1 MATGLKRYEFGE
13 RLADILGESRRD
25 LRFRV
30 TMLVADGLVAPG
42 PRGRGSPPA
51 TPHYAAKLLLGSMA
65 APQQSYTVEAIRC
78 YERLR
83 PTARTADPAAPRITL
98 GPRPLSRHASPPP
111 TLPLLSGHRTFG
123 EILARLLELATMPET
138 RQGLARELFGIWVS
152 RSYPVSAVQLGAWS
166 EGQRNIITQGY
177 EPAGGERPPVW
188 LDPERDGNPDP
199 GLYHT
204 LFLPAAK
211 LVEIGK
217 LTSLPDQAR
226 PPMINLGPKMAR
238 ISKLADL
245 VRQTRFRGRW
255 EQLLAALASVQAW
268 SDQVDTR
275 ASKLVEVRDFGS
287 NPGQLRMLTYVP
299 DRLPAAAPLVVL
311 LHGCTQSGVS
321 FDKGTGWST
330 LADRHGFA
338 LLLPEQHWTNNPLR
352 CFNWFRPADTRR
364 DEGEALSIKQ
374 MIDRILEDHG
384 LDRRQVYVTGLSSG
398 GAMTSVMLATYPD
411 LFAGGA
417 VLAGVPYRTADNMQ
431 EAFESIFQGRSR
443 TPREWGNLVRGAS
456 PHRGPWPKVSVWH
469 GDADSAVKPLNAD
482 ELVKQW
488 TDVHGVAASPP
499 VERTVDGHL
508 CRVWQGADGEP
519 LVESY
524 TIGGMS
530 HGAPLSTGD
539 RPDQCGTAAPFFN
552 DVGISSA
559 FHIAGFW
566 GLLERES
573 DASVAAATA
582 TADRARPTVI
592 DLSRDYLSR
601 DSGGDRPDH
610 GQPEGIYARG
620 GHASDQTAGSAARRP
635 ESGGTDAGSESVAR
649 GVPPGILVEPSG
661 PEREETGPEPSDRA
675 SGPTGGGDVPLGI
688 PLGINVHGI
697 VRKSLAAA
705 GLIQDA
711 APAAGESRAGDMPFG
726 IDIPGIIG
734 TSLEAAGRLRGSA
747 TGPDS
752 AGSTKEA
759 AQATADSDWEGEG
772 WELLT
777 DDSGGPRLFGQVSS
791 GRTCETG
798 KQVRSASRKIV
809 LGPSPELSYVRRLN
823 LDAAVNDYTSA
834 SFSVLVDGTPVDEAS
849 AVGMEHVEVEWLQ
862 RSDID
867 LSRFAERTVTL
878 TFEVAASSNVCSE
891 VSAKA
896 WVDRIRIKSV
906 SSVC

>member
-1 MATGLKRYEFGE
+1 MATGLKRYEFSE
-13 RLADILGESRRD
+13 RLADILGESHRD

-30 TMLVADGLVAPG
+30 TMLVAGGLVAPG

-65 APQQSYTVEAIRC
+65 APQQAHTVEAIRC

-83 PTARTADPAAPRITL
+83 PTTRTTDPTASRVTL
-98 GPRPLSRHASPPP
+98 GLQFPTGPASPPP
-111 TLPLLSGHRTFG
+111 ALPLLSGHRTFG
-123 EILARLLELATMPET
+123 EILARLLELAALPET
-138 RQGLARELFGIWVS
+138 RGSLARELYGIRVS

-166 EGQRNIITQGY
+166 EGRRNVITQGY
-177 EPAGGERPPVW
+177 GPAGGERPPVW
-188 LDPERDGNPDP
+188 LDPERDGNPNP
-199 GLYHT
+199 GLCHT
-204 LFLPAAK
+204 VFLPAAK
-211 LVEIGK
+211 LLEIGK
-217 LTSLPDQAR
+217 LTSLPDQER
-226 PPMINLGPKMAR
+226 PPMINLGPKVAR

-245 VRQTRFRGRW
+245 VRQTRFRGHW
-255 EQLLAALASVQAW
+255 EQLLAVLAKVQAW
-268 SDQVDTR
+268 SDRVDTR
-275 ASKLVEVRDFGS
+275 AGKLVEVRDFGS

-299 DRLPAAAPLVVL
+299 DRLPAAVPLVVL
-311 LHGCTQSGVS
+311 LHGCTQSGIS
-321 FDKGTGWST
+321 FDQGTGWST

-352 CFNWFRPADTRR
+352 CFNWFRPQDTRR
-364 DEGEALSIKQ
+364 NEGEALSIKQ
-374 MIDRILEDHG
+374 MIDRMLEDQG
-384 LDRRQVYVTGLSSG
+384 LDRRRVYATGLSSG

-411 LFAGGA
+411 VFAGGA

-431 EAFESIFQGRSR
+431 EAFESIFQGRGRS
-443 TPREWGNLVRGAS
+443 PREWGDLVRDAS

-482 ELVKQW
+482 ETVKQW
-488 TDVHGVAASPP
+488 TDVHGVADSPP

-524 TIGGMS
+524 TIRGMS

-573 DASVAAATA
+573 GAVAAATA
-582 TADRARPTVI
+582 TAGRARPEVI
-592 DLSRDYLSR
+592 GPSR
-601 DSGGDRPDH
+601 DSGGDPSGH
-610 GQPEGIYARG
+610 GQPEEIYVRGDHENEQATGSHARQSRLG
-620 GHASDQTAGSAARRP
+620 GTDAGS
-635 ESGGTDAGSESVAR
+635 DAGSESVAH
-649 GVPPGILVEPSG
+649 GILVEPSE
-661 PEREETGPEPSDRA
+661 PERGGSGPGPGDRA
-675 SGPTGGGDVPLGI
+675 FGSGGGGGVPLGI
-688 PLGINVHGI
+688 DVHGI

-705 GLIQDA
+705 SLVQDA
-711 APAAGESRAGDMPFG
+711 TPAAGRSRAVDGMPFG

-734 TSLEAAGRLRGSA
+734 TSLEAAGMLRGSA

-752 AGSTKEA
+752 EASAREA
-759 AQATADSDWEGEG
+759 AQETADSGWEGEG

-777 DDSGGPRLFGQVSS
+777 DAAGRPRLFGQASS
-791 GRTCETG
+791 GRACEMGRQT
-798 KQVRSASRKIV
+798 RSTSRRIL
-809 LGPSPELSYVRRLN
+809 LGPNPELSYVRRLN

-849 AVGMEHVEVEWLQ
+849 AVGMEHVEAEWLQ

-867 LSRFAERTVTL
+867 LSRFADRTVTL
-878 TFEVAASSNVCSE
+878 TFKVAASSNVRGE
-891 VSAKA
+891 VSARA

-906 SSVC
+906 APVC

>member
-1 MATGLKRYEFGE
+1 LCAMTTGLKRYEFSE

-30 TMLVADGLVAPG
+30 TMLVAGGLVTPG

-51 TPHYAAKLLLGSMA
+51 TPPYAAKLLLGSIA

-83 PTARTADPAAPRITL
+83 PTTRTADPTAPRITL
-98 GPRPLSRHASPPP
+98 SPQSPTGHANSPPA
-111 TLPLLSGHRTFG
+111 LPLLSGHRTFG
-123 EILARLLELATMPET
+123 EILARLLELATIPET
-138 RQGLARELFGIWVS
+138 REGLAQELFGIWVC
-152 RSYPVSAVQLGAWS
+152 RSYPVSAVQLGVWS
-166 EGQRNIITQGY
+166 RGQRNVITQRY

-199 GLYHT
+199 GLCHT
-204 LFLPAAK
+204 VFLPAAK
-211 LVEIGK
+211 LVAIGK

-245 VRQTRFRGRW
+245 VRQTRFRSCW
-255 EQLLAALASVQAW
+255 EQLLAALAKVQAW
-268 SDQVDTR
+268 SDRVDART
-275 ASKLVEVRDFGS
+275 SKLVEVRDFGS
-287 NPGQLRMLTYVP
+287 NPGQLRMLTYAP
-299 DRLPAAAPLVVL
+299 DRLPATAPLVVL

-352 CFNWFRPADTRR
+352 CFNWFRSQDTRR
-364 DEGEALSIKQ
+364 GEGEALSIKQ
-374 MIDRILEDHG
+374 MIDRMFADHG
-384 LDRRQVYVTGLSSG
+384 LDRRRVYVTGLSSG

-431 EAFESIFQGRSR
+431 EAFESIFQGRNR
-443 TPREWGNLVRGAS
+443 TPREWGDLVRGAS
-456 PHRGPWPKVSVWH
+456 CHRGPWPKVSVWH

-482 ELVKQW
+482 EIVKQW
-488 TDVHGVAASPP
+488 TDVHGVAGNPS
-499 VERTVDGHL
+499 VERTVGGHL
-508 CRVWQGADGEP
+508 CRVWQGAEGEP

-524 TIGGMS
+524 TISGMS

-566 GLLERES
+566 GLLDRES
-573 DASVAAATA
+573 DVVAAATA
-582 TADRARPTVI
+582 TADRVQPEVI
-592 DLSRDYLSR
+592 DPVRGPY
-601 DSGGDRPDH
+601 GDRPDP

-620 GHASDQTAGSAARRP
+620 DHESDQAARSHAGQ
-635 ESGGTDAGSESVAR
+635 SGLDETDAGSESVA
-649 GVPPGILVEPSG
+649 PGILVESSR
-661 PEREETGPEPSDRA
+661 PEGQGTGPEPDNRA
-675 SGPTGGGDVPLGI
+675 SEPTGGGAGGEGVSLGI
-688 PLGINVHGI
+688 DVHGI
-697 VRKSLAAA
+697 VRKSLAVA
-705 GLIQDA
+705 GLVQDA
-711 APAAGESRAGDMPFG
+711 MPAAGGPRAGGGVSFG
-726 IDIPGIIG
+726 IDVPGIIG
-734 TSLEAAGRLRGSA
+734 TSLEAASMLRGSA
-747 TGPDS
+747 PGPDS
-752 AGSTKEA
+752 EGSAKEVA
-759 AQATADSDWEGEG
+759 KETTDSGWQGEG

-777 DDSGGPRLFGQVSS
+777 DDAGGPRLFGQVSS
-791 GRTCETG
+791 GHACETG
-798 KQVRSASRKIV
+798 KQIRSTSRKIV

-823 LDAAVNDYTSA
+823 LAAAVNDYTSA

-849 AVGMEHVEVEWLQ
+849 AVGMEHVEAEWLQ

-867 LSRFAERTVTL
+867 LSRFADRTVTL
-878 TFEVAASSNVCSE
+878 TFEVAASSNLCSE

-906 SSVC
+906 SPVC

>member
-1 MATGLKRYEFGE
+1 MATGLKRYEFSE

-30 TMLVADGLVAPG
+30 TMLVADGLVAAG

-65 APQQSYTVEAIRC
+65 APRQSYTGDAIRC

-83 PTARTADPAAPRITL
+83 PTVRTADATAPRVTL
-98 GPRPLSRHASPPP
+98 GPRLLPEHTNILPA
-111 TLPLLSGHRTFG
+111 LPLLSGHRTFG
-123 EILARLLELATMPET
+123 EILVRLLELAAMTAT
-138 RQGLARELFGIWVS
+138 REDLTRELFGIRVS

-166 EGQRNIITQGY
+166 GGQRNIITQRY
-177 EPAGGERPPVW
+177 EPAVGTRPPAW

-204 LFLPAAK
+204 VFLPVAK

-217 LTSLPDQAR
+217 LISLPDQER

-255 EQLLAALASVQAW
+255 EELLKVLATVQAW
-268 SDQVDTR
+268 SDRVDKR
-275 ASKLVEVRDFGS
+275 ASKLVEVRGFGS

-299 DRLPAAAPLVVL
+299 DRLPAGAPLVVL
-311 LHGCTQSGVS
+311 LHGCTQSGAS

-330 LADRHGFA
+330 LAARHGFA

-352 CFNWFRPADTRR
+352 CFNWFRPEDTRR
-364 DEGEALSIKQ
+364 NGGEALSIRQ
-374 MIDRILEDHG
+374 MIDRMLEDHG
-384 LDRRQVYVTGLSSG
+384 LDRRRVYVTGLSSG

-431 EAFESIFQGRSR
+431 QAFESIFQGRSR
-443 TPREWGNLVRGAS
+443 TPREWGDLVRGAS
-456 PHRGPWPKVSVWH
+456 FHRGPWPRVSVWH
-469 GDADSAVKPLNAD
+469 GDADAAVKPMNAD
-482 ELVKQW
+482 ETVKQW
-488 TDVHGVAASPP
+488 TDVHGMGGTPP
-499 VERTVDGHL
+499 IERTLDGHPH
-508 CRVWQGADGEP
+508 RVWQGENGEP

-524 TIGGMS
+524 TIRGMS

-566 GLLERES
+566 GLLEQELEV
-573 DASVAAATA
+573 AAAATA
-582 TADRARPTVI
+582 GRARPEVI
-592 DLSRDYLSR
+592 YLSW
-601 DSGGDRPDH
+601 DPSGDRSDH
-610 GQPEGIYARG
+610 GQPEGIHVRKNRG
-620 GHASDQTAGSAARRP
+620 NDQAAASDARRP
-635 ESGGTDAGSESVAR
+635 GFGETGAGSESAAR
-649 GVPPGILVEPSG
+649 GIFVGPSG
-661 PEREETGPEPSDRA
+661 PEGGRTDVGPDGRV
-675 SGPTGGGDVPLGI
+675 SGADDGGAAPLGI
-688 PLGINVHGI
+688 DVHGI
-697 VRKSLAAA
+697 VRKSLAVA
-705 GLIQDA
+705 GLVEGA
-711 APAAGESRAGDMPFG
+711 VPAAGGSRGSGGMPFG
-726 IDIPGIIG
+726 IDVPGIIG
-734 TSLEAAGRLRGSA
+734 TSLEAAGLFRDSA
-747 TGPDS
+747 ASPDS
-752 AGSTKEA
+752 EGAAKEA
-759 AQATADSDWEGEG
+759 AKETAGSGWEGEG

-777 DDSGGPRLFGQVSS
+777 NDSGPPILFGQVSS
-791 GRTCETG
+791 GHECETG
-798 KQVRSASRKIV
+798 RKIRSTSRKIV
-809 LGPSPELSYVRRLN
+809 LGPRPELSYVRRLD

-834 SFSVLVDGTPVDEAS
+834 SFSVLVDGTPVDEAA
-849 AVGMEHVEVEWLQ
+849 AVGMEHVETEWLQ

-867 LSRFAERTVTL
+867 LSRFADRTVTL
-878 TFEVAASSNVCSE
+878 TFEVTASSNVCNE

-906 SSVC
+906 SV

>member
-1 MATGLKRYEFGE
+1 MATGLRRYEFSE

-30 TMLVADGLVAPG
+30 TMLVAGGLVAPG

-83 PTARTADPAAPRITL
+83 PTARTTDPTAPRITL
-98 GPRPLSRHASPPP
+98 SPRSPSGHASPSP
-111 TLPLLSGHRTFG
+111 PLLSGHRTFG
-123 EILARLLELATMPET
+123 EILARLLELAMVPET
-138 RQGLARELFGIWVS
+138 RGGLARELFGIWIS

-166 EGQRNIITQGY
+166 EGQRNVITQRY
-177 EPAGGERPPVW
+177 EPAGGERLPVW

-199 GLYHT
+199 GLHHT
-204 LFLPAAK
+204 VFLPAAK

-217 LTSLPDQAR
+217 LTSLPTQER

-255 EQLLAALASVQAW
+255 EQLLAALARVQAW
-268 SDQVDTR
+268 SDRVDTR
-275 ASKLVEVRDFGS
+275 ASKLVEVQGFGS

-330 LADRHGFA
+330 LADCHGFA
-338 LLLPEQHWTNNPLR
+338 LLLSEQHWTNNPLR

-374 MIDRILEDHG
+374 MIDRMLEDHG
-384 LDRRQVYVTGLSSG
+384 FDRRRVYVTGLSSG

-431 EAFESIFQGRSR
+431 EAFESIFQGRPR
-443 TPREWGNLVRGAS
+443 TPREWGDLVRSAS

-469 GDADSAVKPLNAD
+469 GDADSAVNPLNAD
-482 ELVKQW
+482 EIVKQW
-488 TDVHGVAASPP
+488 TDVHGVAGSPP
-499 VERTVDGHL
+499 VERTLDGHL

-524 TIGGMS
+524 TISGMS

-566 GLLERES
+566 GLLEQES
-573 DASVAAATA
+573 DVVAAATA
-582 TADRARPTVI
+582 TAGRARPEVI
-592 DLSRDYLSR
+592 DPSRIP
-601 DSGGDRPDH
+601 GGNRPDY
-610 GQPEGIYARG
+610 GQPGGVYARG
-620 GHASDQTAGSAARRP
+620 GHESDQAARSHTQQP
-635 ESGGTDAGSESVAR
+635 GAGGTDAGSESVAR
-649 GVPPGILVEPSG
+649 GILIEPLG
-661 PEREETGPEPSDRA
+661 PERQETGPEPGEHA
-675 SGPTGGGDVPLGI
+675 SGSTSGGDVPLGI
-688 PLGINVHGI
+688 PLGINVHGV

-705 GLIQDA
+705 GLVRDT
-711 APAAGESRAGDMPFG
+711 APAAEGLHAGGMPFG
-726 IDIPGIIG
+726 VDIPGIIG
-734 TSLEAAGRLRGSA
+734 TSLEATGMFKGSA

-752 AGSTKEA
+752 AGSVKET
-759 AQATADSDWEGEG
+759 AQQTADSGWEGEG
-772 WELLT
+772 WELLS

-791 GRTCETG
+791 GRACETG
-798 KQVRSASRKIV
+798 KRIRSTSRKIV

-849 AVGMEHVEVEWLQ
+849 AVGMEHVEAEWLQ

-867 LSRFAERTVTL
+867 LSRFADRTVTL
-878 TFEVAASSNVCSE
+878 TFEVAASSNVCNE

-906 SSVC
+906 SPVC

>member
-1 MATGLKRYEFGE
+1 MVTGLKRYEFSE

-30 TMLVADGLVAPG
+30 TMLVAGGLVVPG
-42 PRGRGSPPA
+42 PRGRGSPLA

-78 YERLR
+78 YEKLR
-83 PTARTADPAAPRITL
+83 PTVRTADPTAPHISL
-98 GPRPLSRHASPPP
+98 DPRPPSEHASPPP
-111 TLPLLSGHRTFG
+111 ALPLISGHRTFG
-123 EILARLLELATMPET
+123 EIIARLLELAMVPET
-138 RQGLARELFGIWVS
+138 REGLARELFGIWVS

-166 EGQRNIITQGY
+166 EGQRNVITQRY

-188 LDPERDGNPDP
+188 LDPKRDGNPDP

-204 LFLPAAK
+204 VFLPAAT

-217 LTSLPDQAR
+217 LTSLPAQER
-226 PPMINLGPKMAR
+226 PSMINLGPKMAR
-238 ISKLADL
+238 ISKFANL
-245 VRQTRFRGRW
+245 VRQTRFRSRW
-255 EQLLAALASVQAW
+255 EQLLTALAGGQAW
-268 SDQVDTR
+268 SDRVDTR
-275 ASKLVEVRDFGS
+275 ASKLVEVQGFGS

-299 DRLPAAAPLVVL
+299 DRIPAAAPLVVL

-374 MIDRILEDHG
+374 MIDRMLENYG
-384 LDRRQVYVTGLSSG
+384 FDRRRVYVTGLSSG

-417 VLAGVPYRTADNMQ
+417 ILAGLPYRTADNMQ

-443 TPREWGNLVRGAS
+443 TPREWGDLVRGAS
-456 PHRGPWPKVSVWH
+456 SHRGPWPRVSVWH
-469 GDADSAVKPLNAD
+469 GDADAAVKPLNAG
-482 ELVKQW
+482 EIVKQW
-488 TDVHGVAASPP
+488 TDVHGAADNPA
-499 VERTVDGHL
+499 VEQTLDGHL
-508 CRVWQGADGEP
+508 CQVWQGADGEP

-524 TIGGMS
+524 TISGMS

-552 DVGISSA
+552 EVGISSA
-559 FHIAGFW
+559 FHIASFW
-566 GLLERES
+566 SLLERES
-573 DASVAAATA
+573 DVMVAATA
-582 TADRARPTVI
+582 AADRVQHEVI
-592 DLSRDYLSR
+592 DPSQIL
-601 DSGGDRPDH
+601 GGDRLDH
-610 GQPEGIYARG
+610 GQPAGVYARG
-620 GHASDQTAGSAARRP
+620 GCESDQAARSYIRQPGTSGVDAGFKSAAR
-635 ESGGTDAGSESVAR
+635 
-649 GVPPGILVEPSG
+649 GILVEPSG
-661 PEREETGPEPSDRA
+661 PERERTSWEPNECASDRLSELTDGGA
-675 SGPTGGGDVPLGI
+675 GGGEGVPLGI
-688 PLGINVHGI
+688 DVHGI
-697 VRKSLAAA
+697 VRESLAAA
-705 GLIQDA
+705 GLVRNA
-711 APAAGESRAGDMPFG
+711 VPAAGAPHAGGMPLG

-734 TSLEAAGRLRGSA
+734 TSLEAAGIFKGSA
-747 TGPDS
+747 TGSYSEEP
-752 AGSTKEA
+752 AKEA
-759 AQATADSDWEGEG
+759 EQETADSSWEGEG
-772 WELLT
+772 WELLS
-777 DDSGGPRLFGQVSS
+777 DDLGGPRLFGQVSS
-791 GRTCETG
+791 GRACEMG
-798 KQVRSASRKIV
+798 KQIRSTSRKIV
-809 LGPSPELSYVRRLN
+809 LGPNPELSYVRRLN

-849 AVGMEHVEVEWLQ
+849 AVGMEHVEAEWLQ

-867 LSRFAERTVTL
+867 LSRFADRTVTL
-878 TFEVAASSNVCSE
+878 TFKVAASSNVCNE

-906 SSVC
+906 LPVC

>member
-1 MATGLKRYEFGE
+1 MATGLKRYEFSE

-51 TPHYAAKLLLGSMA
+51 TPQYAAKLLLGAMA
-65 APQQSYTVEAIRC
+65 APQQSYTAEAIRY

-83 PTARTADPAAPRITL
+83 PTVRTADPTVPRIIL
-98 GPRPLSRHASPPP
+98 GPRPPTGHASLPPK
-111 TLPLLSGHRTFG
+111 LPLLSGHRTFG
-123 EILARLLELATMPET
+123 EILVRLLELATLPET
-138 RQGLARELFGIWVS
+138 REGLARELFGIRVS
-152 RSYPVSAVQLGAWS
+152 RSYPVTAVQLGAWS
-166 EGQRNIITQGY
+166 EGQRNLITQGY
-177 EPAGGERPPVW
+177 APAGGEHPPMW

-199 GLYHT
+199 GLCHT
-204 LFLPAAK
+204 VFLPAAK

-217 LTSLPDQAR
+217 LISLPDQAR
-226 PPMINLGPKMAR
+226 PPMITLGPKMAR

-255 EQLLAALASVQAW
+255 EQLLAALAKVQAW
-268 SDQVDTR
+268 SDRVDTG
-275 ASKLVEVRDFGS
+275 AGKLVEVQGFGS

-311 LHGCTQSGVS
+311 LHGCTQSGAS
-321 FDKGTGWST
+321 FDKGTGWSM

-338 LLLPEQHWTNNPLR
+338 LLFPEQHWTNNPLR

-364 DEGEALSIKQ
+364 DQGETLSIKQ
-374 MIDRILEDHG
+374 MIDRMLEDHG
-384 LDRRQVYVTGLSSG
+384 LDRRRVYVTGLSSG

-431 EAFESIFQGRSR
+431 EAFESIFQGRCR
-443 TPREWGNLVRGAS
+443 TPHEWGDLVRGAS
-456 PHRGPWPKVSVWH
+456 PHRGPWPRVSVWH
-469 GDADSAVKPLNAD
+469 GDADAAVKPLNAD
-482 ELVKQW
+482 EIVKQW
-488 TDVHGVAASPP
+488 TDVHGVAGNPC
-499 VERTVDGHL
+499 VERTLDGHL
-508 CRVWQGADGEP
+508 CRVWQGTDGEP

-524 TIGGMS
+524 TISGMS

-566 GLLERES
+566 GLLDRES
-573 DASVAAATA
+573 DVVAAATA
-582 TADRARPTVI
+582 TAGRARPEVM
-592 DLSRDYLSR
+592 DPARDP
-601 DSGGDRPDH
+601 GGDCPDP
-610 GQPEGIYARG
+610 GQPAGIYARG
-620 GHASDQTAGSAARRP
+620 NHENAQATGSWTRRP
-635 ESGGTDAGSESVAR
+635 RSGGTDAGSESVAR
-649 GVPPGILVEPSG
+649 GTLVMPAGS
-661 PEREETGPEPSDRA
+661 ERQGTGPESDERAGNRPSE
-675 SGPTGGGDVPLGI
+675 PTDGEAGGRGVPLGI
-688 PLGINVHGI
+688 DVHGI
-697 VRKSLAAA
+697 VRKSLATA
-705 GLIQDA
+705 GLVRDT
-711 APAAGESRAGDMPFG
+711 APAAGRSGGGDGMPFG

-734 TSLEAAGRLRGSA
+734 TSLAAAGVFRDAATDPDSTGSA
-747 TGPDS
+747 RKATP
-752 AGSTKEA
+752 E
-759 AQATADSDWEGEG
+759 TADPGWEGEG

-791 GRTCETG
+791 GRACETG
-798 KQVRSASRKIV
+798 KQVRSTSRTIV

-823 LDAAVNDYTSA
+823 LEAAVNDYTSA

-849 AVGMEHVEVEWLQ
+849 AVGMEHVEAEWLQ

-867 LSRFAERTVTL
+867 LSRFADRTVTL

-896 WVDRIRIKSV
+896 WIDRIRIKSV
-906 SSVC
+906 SPV

>member
-1 MATGLKRYEFGE
+1 MVTGLKRYEFSE

-30 TMLVADGLVAPG
+30 TMLVAGGLVVPG

-78 YERLR
+78 YEKLC
-83 PTARTADPAAPRITL
+83 PTVRTADPTAPHISL
-98 GPRPLSRHASPPP
+98 DPRPPSGHASPPP
-111 TLPLLSGHRTFG
+111 ALPLISGHRTFG
-123 EILARLLELATMPET
+123 EIIARLLELAMMPET
-138 RQGLARELFGIWVS
+138 REGLARELFGIWVS

-166 EGQRNIITQGY
+166 EGQRNVITQRY
-177 EPAGGERPPVW
+177 ESAGGERSPVW
-188 LDPERDGNPDP
+188 LDPKRDGNPDP

-204 LFLPAAK
+204 VFLPAAK

-217 LTSLPDQAR
+217 LTSLPAQEK
-226 PPMINLGPKMAR
+226 PSMINLGPKMAR
-238 ISKLADL
+238 ISKFANL
-245 VRQTRFRGRW
+245 VRQTRFRSRW
-255 EQLLAALASVQAW
+255 EQLLAALAGGQAW
-268 SDQVDTR
+268 SDRVDTR
-275 ASKLVEVRDFGS
+275 ASKLVEVQGFGS

-299 DRLPAAAPLVVL
+299 DRIPAAAPLVVL

-374 MIDRILEDHG
+374 MIDRMLEDHG
-384 LDRRQVYVTGLSSG
+384 FDRRRVYVTGLSSG

-417 VLAGVPYRTADNMQ
+417 VLAGLPYRTADNMQ

-443 TPREWGNLVRGAS
+443 TPREWGDLVRGAS
-456 PHRGPWPKVSVWH
+456 PHRGPWPRVSVWH
-469 GDADSAVKPLNAD
+469 GDADVAVKPLNAD
-482 ELVKQW
+482 EIVKQW
-488 TDVHGVAASPP
+488 TDVHGAADNPS
-499 VERTVDGHL
+499 VERTLDGHL
-508 CRVWQGADGEP
+508 RRVWQGADGEP

-524 TIGGMS
+524 TISGMS

-552 DVGISSA
+552 EVGISSA

-573 DASVAAATA
+573 DVMAAAPA
-582 TADRARPTVI
+582 AADRVRPEVI
-592 DLSRDYLSR
+592 DPSQIP
-601 DSGGDRPDH
+601 GGDRLDH
-610 GQPEGIYARG
+610 GQPAGVYARG
-620 GHASDQTAGSAARRP
+620 GCESDQAARSHTRQP
-635 ESGGTDAGSESVAR
+635 GTSGANAGFKSVAR
-649 GVPPGILVEPSG
+649 GILVEPSG
-661 PEREETGPEPSDRA
+661 LERERTSREPNECASDRP
-675 SGPTGGGDVPLGI
+675 SEPTDGRAGGGGV

-697 VRKSLAAA
+697 VRESLAVA
-705 GLIQDA
+705 GLVRNA
-711 APAAGESRAGDMPFG
+711 VPAAGAPHAGGMPLG
-726 IDIPGIIG
+726 IDIPGIIE
-734 TSLEAAGRLRGSA
+734 TSLEAAGLFKGFT

-752 AGSTKEA
+752 EEPAREA
-759 AQATADSDWEGEG
+759 EQEMADSGWEGEG
-772 WELLT
+772 WELLS
-777 DDSGGPRLFGQVSS
+777 DDLGGPRLFGQVSS
-791 GRTCETG
+791 GRACEMG
-798 KQVRSASRKIV
+798 KQIRSTSRKIV

-849 AVGMEHVEVEWLQ
+849 AVGMEHVEAEWLQ

-867 LSRFAERTVTL
+867 LSRFADRTVTL
-878 TFEVAASSNVCSE
+878 TFKVAASSNVCNE

-896 WVDRIRIKSV
+896 WVDRIRIKSILP
-906 SSVC
+906 VC

>member
-1 MATGLKRYEFGE
+1 MATGLKRYEFSE

-30 TMLVADGLVAPG
+30 TMLVAGGLVAPG

-83 PTARTADPAAPRITL
+83 PTARTANPMAPRITL
-98 GPRPLSRHASPPP
+98 GPRPPSGPMPPLP

-123 EILARLLELATMPET
+123 EILVRLLELAARPET
-138 RQGLARELFGIWVS
+138 REGLARELFGIRVS

-238 ISKLADL
+238 ISKLAEL

-255 EQLLAALASVQAW
+255 EQLLAALAKVQAW
-268 SDQVDTR
+268 SNRVDTR
-275 ASKLVEVRDFGS
+275 ASKLVEVQGFGS

-352 CFNWFRPADTRR
+352 CFNWFRHADTRR
-364 DEGEALSIKQ
+364 DQGEALSIKQ

-431 EAFESIFQGRSR
+431 EAFESIFQGRCR
-443 TPREWGNLVRGAS
+443 TPREWGDLVRGAS

-482 ELVKQW
+482 EIVKQW
-488 TDVHGVAASPP
+488 TDVHGVAGNPS
-499 VERTVDGHL
+499 VERTVNGHR
-508 CRVWQGADGEP
+508 CRMWKGANGEP

-524 TIGGMS
+524 TISGMS

-566 GLLERES
+566 GLLEREP
-573 DASVAAATA
+573 DAVAAATA
-582 TADRARPTVI
+582 TTGRVRPEVI
-592 DLSRDYLSR
+592 DPSRDPA
-601 DSGGDRPDH
+601 GDRPDH
-610 GQPEGIYARG
+610 GQPAGIYARG
-620 GHASDQTAGSAARRP
+620 NHGNERAAGSHTWQ
-635 ESGGTDAGSESVAR
+635 SGLGGTDAGSESVAR
-649 GVPPGILVEPSG
+649 GVPPGILAEPSG
-661 PEREETGPEPSDRA
+661 PERQGTGPEPGDRA
-675 SGPTGGGDVPLGI
+675 SGPTGDGGVPLGI
-688 PLGINVHGI
+688 SLGIDVHGI

-705 GLIQDA
+705 GLVRDT
-711 APAAGESRAGDMPFG
+711 APAAGSSRAGDSMPFG
-726 IDIPGIIG
+726 IDVPGIIG
-734 TSLEAAGRLRGSA
+734 TSLEAAGMFRDSTTDPDSVGSA
-747 TGPDS
+747 
-752 AGSTKEA
+752 KEA
-759 AQATADSDWEGEG
+759 TQETADSGWEGEG

-791 GRTCETG
+791 GRACETG
-798 KQVRSASRKIV
+798 KQVRSTSRKIV

-834 SFSVLVDGTPVDEAS
+834 RFSVLVDGTPVDEAS
-849 AVGMEHVEVEWLQ
+849 AIGMEHVESEWLQ

-867 LSRFAERTVTL
+867 LSRFADRTVTL
-878 TFEVAASSNVCSE
+878 TFEVTASTNVCSA

-906 SSVC
+906 SPVC

>member
-1 MATGLKRYEFGE
+1 MATGLKRYEFSE

-30 TMLVADGLVAPG
+30 TMLVAGGLVAPG

-65 APQQSYTVEAIRC
+65 APQQSYTVEAIRY

-83 PTARTADPAAPRITL
+83 PTARTANPTAPRITL
-98 GPRPLSRHASPPP
+98 GPRPPSGPVPPLP

-123 EILARLLELATMPET
+123 EILVRLLELAARPET
-138 RQGLARELFGIWVS
+138 REGLARELFGIRVS
-152 RSYPVSAVQLGAWS
+152 RSYPVSAVQLGVWS

-238 ISKLADL
+238 ISKLAEL

-255 EQLLAALASVQAW
+255 EQLLAALAKVQAW
-268 SDQVDTR
+268 SDRVDTR
-275 ASKLVEVRDFGS
+275 ASKLVEVQGFGS

-299 DRLPAAAPLVVL
+299 GRLPAAAPLVVL

-364 DEGEALSIKQ
+364 DQGEALSIKQ

-431 EAFESIFQGRSR
+431 EAFESIFQGRCR
-443 TPREWGNLVRGAS
+443 TPREWGDLVRGAS

-482 ELVKQW
+482 EIVKQW
-488 TDVHGVAASPP
+488 TDVHGVAGNPS
-499 VERTVDGHL
+499 VERTVDGHR
-508 CRVWQGADGEP
+508 CRMWQGANGEP

-524 TIGGMS
+524 TISGMS

-552 DVGISSA
+552 DVGISST

-566 GLLERES
+566 GLLEWEP
-573 DASVAAATA
+573 DTVAAATA
-582 TADRARPTVI
+582 TTGRVRPEVI
-592 DLSRDYLSR
+592 DPSRDLA
-601 DSGGDRPDH
+601 GDRPDH
-610 GQPEGIYARG
+610 GQPAGIYARG
-620 GHASDQTAGSAARRP
+620 DHGNERAAGSHTRQ
-635 ESGGTDAGSESVAR
+635 SGLGGTDAGSESVAR
-649 GVPPGILVEPSG
+649 GVPPGILAEPSG
-661 PEREETGPEPSDRA
+661 PERQGTGPEPGDRA
-675 SGPTGGGDVPLGI
+675 SGPTGGGGVPLGI
-688 PLGINVHGI
+688 PLGIDVHGI

-705 GLIQDA
+705 GLVRDT
-711 APAAGESRAGDMPFG
+711 APAAGSSRAGDSMPFG
-726 IDIPGIIG
+726 IDVPGIIG
-734 TSLEAAGRLRGSA
+734 TSLEAADMFRDS
-747 TGPDS
+747 TTDPDS
-752 AGSTKEA
+752 AGPAKEA
-759 AQATADSDWEGEG
+759 TQETADSGWEGEG

-791 GRTCETG
+791 GRACETG
-798 KQVRSASRKIV
+798 KQVRSTSRKIV

-834 SFSVLVDGTPVDEAS
+834 RFSVLVDGTPVDEAS
-849 AVGMEHVEVEWLQ
+849 AIGMEHVESEWLQ

-867 LSRFAERTVTL
+867 LSRFADRTVTL
-878 TFEVAASSNVCSE
+878 TFEVTASSNVCSE

-906 SSVC
+906 SPVC